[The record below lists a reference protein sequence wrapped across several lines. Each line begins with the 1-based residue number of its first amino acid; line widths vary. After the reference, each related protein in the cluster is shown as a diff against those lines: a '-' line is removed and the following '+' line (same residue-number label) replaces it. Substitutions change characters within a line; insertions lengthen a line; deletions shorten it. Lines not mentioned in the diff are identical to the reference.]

1 MELNETLTK
10 VDLTLDSTVKKVEKQ
25 AKEMQNAE
33 LKIEV
38 NNQVK
43 GNEISEIYG
52 QDLKTEKGKA
62 VSIMVLPLRFLNDQ
76 NIISLYA

>member
-1 MELNETLTK
+1 MELNETLAK

-38 NNQVK
+38 NN
-43 GNEISEIYG
+43 
-52 QDLKTEKGKA
+52 
-62 VSIMVLPLRFLNDQ
+62 
-76 NIISLYA
+76 